1 MAMST
6 LMIWFDHLDGR
17 TQLLIVTTLGF
28 AVTGLACVVGSLLC
42 WAAQRLALK
51 VRGRE

>member
-1 MAMST
+1 MASAMVA
-6 LMIWFDHLDGR
+6 FDALEPR
-17 TQLLIVTTLGF
+17 LQLLITTVIGAL
-28 AVTGLACVVGSLLC
+28 VTGLACVVGSLLC

>member
-1 MAMST
+1 MSSAMA
-6 LMIWFDHLDGR
+6 LFDSLDGR
-17 TQLLIVTTLGF
+17 LQMLIVTILGF